1 MSAEVTSAGGARP
14 VVVLRG
20 PLPGFADRL
29 ARAGFAAV
37 AFAPDSSV
45 ALNVVLDALARG
57 ALGALGVPTRGVM
70 LVERRDDASI
80 AVTRLPPGEG
90 RPAASAADLRVPAE
104 PAPEALR
111 AVVHWLARHAE

>member
-37 AFAPDSSV
+37 AFVPDSRVS
-45 ALNVVLDALARG
+45 LNVVLDALARG
-57 ALGALGVPTRGVM
+57 AVGALGIPPRGVT
-70 LVERRDDASI
+70 LVERCDDASI
-80 AVTRLPPGEG
+80 AVTRLPQGG
-90 RPAASAADLRVPAE
+90 RSPASAADLRIPAE
-104 PAPEALR
+104 PAAEALR
-111 AVVHWLARHAE
+111 AVVHWLVRHAE